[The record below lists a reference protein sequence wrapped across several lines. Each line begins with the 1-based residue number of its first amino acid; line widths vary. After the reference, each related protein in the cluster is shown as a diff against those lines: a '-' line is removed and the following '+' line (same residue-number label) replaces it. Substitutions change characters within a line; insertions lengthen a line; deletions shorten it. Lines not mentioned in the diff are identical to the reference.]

1 MNETPIAQALHD
13 CYVRRSGLAVPFTME
28 RLYAWNVWR
37 SRGFTEGD
45 LEAVIAIVKRK
56 IAAGQKWDGSLGFKA
71 LIENISHFEEMLA
84 EARAWA
90 RKPKVNSARA
100 SVLRATFRPVEE
112 PKSNAQ
118 TSGDVLAAAKAF
130 EAFRAWR
137 APRAL
142 WRRNHQS

>member
-1 MNETPIAQALHD
+1 MSGDETPVIQALHD
-13 CYVRRSGLAVPFTME
+13 VYVQRSGLNIVLTMG
-28 RLYAWNVWR
+28 RMAAWNVWR
-37 SRGFTEGD
+37 SHGWSVGD
-45 LEAVIAIVKRK
+45 LEAVIALTKRR
-56 IAAGQKWDGSLGFKA
+56 IAEGRKWEGSLHFSK

-90 RKPKVNSARA
+90 RKPKVNPARA

-137 APRAL
+137 A
-142 WRRNHQS
+142 QSGL